1 MWHSGNSTGVDPVQI
16 EPNGHGGADVWL
28 RINISQKT
36 DEDGNP
42 QWEYDETHG
51 VVSPTPT
58 LAEVEADFSEWWER
72 LEDQNKTDADRI
84 AELMQRVQEQEDAIV
99 ELAQLQFGE
108 V

>member
-1 MWHSGNSTGVDPVQI
+1 MRHSCNSTGVERVQI

-28 RINISQKT
+28 HVNIEQTT

-42 QWEYDETHG
+42 RWEYDETHG
-51 VVSPTPT
+51 VVNRVPTV
-58 LAEVEADFSEWWER
+58 AEIEEDFATWWGN
-72 LEDQNKTDADRI
+72 LEEQNVTDSQRI

-99 ELAQLQFGE
+99 ELAELQFGE